1 MKRERSNDASGS
13 GAKNFDFLHSLVSS
27 RYVLDNEFFFHYSIT
42 FLLCVFILKFNWMCR
57 GDYDLIFDGIHE
69 NILQLHYHDP
79 VMDKTVRLINDFE
92 SLWLFCSVCL

>member
-1 MKRERSNDASGS
+1 
-13 GAKNFDFLHSLVSS
+13 
-27 RYVLDNEFFFHYSIT
+27 
-42 FLLCVFILKFNWMCR
+42 MCR

-92 SLWLFCSVCL
+92 SL

>member
-27 RYVLDNEFFFHYSIT
+27 
-42 FLLCVFILKFNWMCR
+42 R

-92 SLWLFCSVCL
+92 SL